1 MISILLGLKGD
12 QKDLERIK
20 MIFKTIDEDS
30 NGSVTKQEIL
40 KIDKKHKLTEQSHWG
55 KILRNLDLEANG
67 RVDFHD
73 FFTAAVDHNKYLT
86 KQNIDYMFT
95 TFDLNGD
102 GKLDLDEF
110 NFVVPSDR
118 WGKILA

>member
-73 FFTAAVDHNKYLT
+73 FFTATVDHNKYLT